1 MHPLTSMRQNLNEVN
16 NMEGSLIIRKVGDDF
31 GVFKL
36 PKIELVGTVPDEE
49 SLQELLQFTLHK
61 PTDWPAVGRPY
72 WFVNAPNPLEVS
84 VNQGTIT
91 EDLMAEISEY
101 DGNGYG
107 NMFQTREQAE
117 EMARKLAQL
126 FE

>member
-1 MHPLTSMRQNLNEVN
+1 MGFVIIKSEVYLMSN
-16 NMEGSLIIRKVGDDF
+16 SIIIRKVGDDF

>member
-1 MHPLTSMRQNLNEVN
+1 
-16 NMEGSLIIRKVGDDF
+16 MEGSLIIRKVGDDF